1 LPSFYIIYH
10 ALSKITLHIIWTN
23 PERGIYMPK
32 ERKKKR
38 QDKDAMTT
46 KGAGGV
52 TAEFPE
58 PIKQNKKEK

>member
-1 LPSFYIIYH
+1 
-10 ALSKITLHIIWTN
+10 
-23 PERGIYMPK
+23 MPK